1 MSIIFYYSKYA
12 KKGWKNFYLLY
23 KYYYYDIWKSNRRW
37 HVMNEISI
45 DPYLH
50 VRTVKGFEYGS
61 NGNNISFISD
71 YTGVPQVWEVNPG
84 EGWLF
89 KSLLHKKNYVF
100 QLCSRN
106 IR

>member
-1 MSIIFYYSKYA
+1 
-12 KKGWKNFYLLY
+12 
-23 KYYYYDIWKSNRRW
+23 
-37 HVMNEISI
+37 MNEISI

-71 YTGVPQVWEVNPG
+71 YTGATGMGGQSRRRMA
-84 EGWLF
+84 F
-89 KSLLHKKNYVF
+89 SSFFCTKRNYVF

-106 IR
+106 FR

>member
-1 MSIIFYYSKYA
+1 
-12 KKGWKNFYLLY
+12 
-23 KYYYYDIWKSNRRW
+23 
-37 HVMNEISI
+37 MNEISI

-84 EGWLF
+84 EEWP
-89 KSLLHKKNYVF
+89 F
-100 QLCSRN
+100 QVSFA
-106 IR
+106 